1 MNRRMR
7 KQDVITLF
15 SASGRKADRDSI
27 HEAIREAEA
36 SKSKSAIFR
45 CGGREYLL
53 TQDLIDGTWDYR

>member
-1 MNRRMR
+1 MN
-7 KQDVITLF
+7 
-15 SASGRKADRDSI
+15 RDSI